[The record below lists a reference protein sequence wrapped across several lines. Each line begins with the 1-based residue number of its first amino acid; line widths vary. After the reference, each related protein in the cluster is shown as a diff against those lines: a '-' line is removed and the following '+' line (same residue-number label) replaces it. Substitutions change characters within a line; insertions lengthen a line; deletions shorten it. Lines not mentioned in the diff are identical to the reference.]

1 MIVTVIISI
10 LAVIGIANFVSLQKK
25 GRYAVCI
32 SNQRHVHEAAV
43 IYATDNLIGT
53 QLENVAVLTA
63 AGLITQEVGESPSS
77 GNLDFDDYDVQYTA
91 GDVTSIACS
100 ILGAEHLYT
109 P

>member
-1 MIVTVIISI
+1 M
-10 LAVIGIANFVSLQKK
+10 
-25 GRYAVCI
+25 
-32 SNQRHVHEAAV
+32 
-43 IYATDNLIGT
+43 DNLIGT

-63 AGLITQEVGESPSS
+63 AGLITQEVGECPSS
-77 GNLDFDDYDVQYTA
+77 GTVDFDDYDVQYTA